1 MDLTTKKD
9 KKGKEGKEGKEGK
22 SGTGG
27 EGTGAGA
34 GAGDGDGDGP
44 SPPLLRSGVLLEGVP
59 SETVPVG
66 DDVRLAVGALMLL
79 TEHSEQGG
87 EEAWRREDLKAIVG
101 VLAWAK
107 AEVEIKTYAGK
118 AGEYTVCA
126 RACVCVCV

>member
-1 MDLTTKKD
+1 MALTTKK
-9 KKGKEGKEGKEGK
+9 GQEGK

-27 EGTGAGA
+27 EGAGA
-34 GAGDGDGDGP
+34 GVGPEGGAGP

-59 SETVPVG
+59 SETAPVG

-87 EEAWRREDLKAIVG
+87 EEAWRRGDLKAIVG
-101 VLAWAK
+101 VLGWAK

-118 AGEYTVCA
+118 ARVRVYV
-126 RACVCVCV
+126 